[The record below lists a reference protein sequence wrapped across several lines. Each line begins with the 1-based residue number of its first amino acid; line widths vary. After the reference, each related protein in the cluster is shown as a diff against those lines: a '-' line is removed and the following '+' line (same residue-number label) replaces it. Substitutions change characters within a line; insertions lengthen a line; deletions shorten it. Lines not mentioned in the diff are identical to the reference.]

1 MRTLLLMLGVS
12 CLLTGCGRKAAPVAE
27 NKAPAQPSDEWQR
40 PRLPVQ
46 PKDDA
51 AKPDVVADFGGPPK
65 QVLPPVEFSPPRRE
79 EPRQPQPPVE
89 AEEEPVLPPRKPA
102 SPKPKETMPPQR
114 VIEREPQPARPAPRP
129 TQPMPVA
136 RKPVAEQDMKD
147 IHLFVDNNSLAS
159 GQMPAP
165 ALTFAALG
173 AAGSPAAKLVAS
185 GDIVLTNARQRES
198 CWAYQKGAT
207 TDGGWIVT
215 NSGAEQVDAATAK
228 KWLGAR

>member
-1 MRTLLLMLGVS
+1 MRTLLLTLGVVA
-12 CLLTGCGRKAAPVAE
+12 LTAGCGRKAPPAAPVAD
-27 NKAPAQPSDEWQR
+27 NKSPAKPADEWSR

-51 AKPDVVADFGGPPK
+51 AKPDVVADFGGPSK
-65 QVLPPVEFSPPRRE
+65 QLLPPVEFSPPRRQEPKPPAE
-79 EPRQPQPPVE
+79 E
-89 AEEEPVLPPRKPA
+89 EEEPVVPPRKPA
-102 SPKPKETMPPQR
+102 PPKPKETLPPQR
-114 VIEREPQPARPAPRP
+114 AIEQEPQPLPPAPRP

-136 RKPVAEQDMKD
+136 RNPVTAQDMKD
-147 IHLFVDNNSLAS
+147 IHLFIDTSSLAS

-165 ALTFAALG
+165 ALTFTALG
-173 AAGSPAAKLVAS
+173 ASGSPAAKLVAA

-198 CWAYQKGAT
+198 CWAFQKGAA

-215 NSGAEQVDAATAK
+215 NTGAEQVDAATAK

>member
-1 MRTLLLMLGVS
+1 MRTLLLMLGAS
-12 CLLTGCGRKAAPVAE
+12 CLLTGCGRKAPPAAPVAE
-27 NKAPAQPSDEWQR
+27 NQKPADEWAR

-65 QVLPPVEFSPPRRE
+65 QLLPPVEFNPPRRE
-79 EPRQPQPPVE
+79 EPKQPKPPAE
-89 AEEEPVLPPRKPA
+89 EEEEPVVPPRKPA
-102 SPKPKETMPPQR
+102 PPKETLPPQR
-114 VIEREPQPARPAPRP
+114 VIQQEPPPVRPVPRP
-129 TQPMPVA
+129 TQPVPVA

-185 GDIVLTNARQRES
+185 GDIVLTNARQREG
-198 CWAYQKGAT
+198 CWAFQKGAA

-215 NSGAEQVDAATAK
+215 SSGAEQVDAATAK